1 MRIIACFFVIFNHT
15 GVNGF
20 FLFSLYSPHT
30 FSYWIYLFFSIF
42 CKFSVPLFLCI
53 SGALLL
59 NNTKNE
65 SISYTTRHRLFRFL
79 IVLTFFSFFYYLL
92 ETHHQ
97 HQQIN
102 LITFIYGLISKNW
115 NFSYWYLYLLISFLL
130 VLPLLCK
137 LTKNLTTN
145 NYYYIFS
152 CFIFFSPIL
161 SLLNFIDIP
170 INQYLIPS
178 FFNSMIIIYPLLGYF
193 LEHLFNKN
201 ITPKIIIKIWI
212 INIFFIILS
221 TLLTY
226 YKAIITGEC
235 SEAKSQ
241 DFHSIFVIINCISI
255 YITTKYLTNKIKFN
269 HFAQKIIILLGRCS
283 FGIYLFHIFAMM
295 ILNKINILTFFKD
308 TLSFPPFLS
317 ILIYCLFT
325 LVLSF
330 IFTYLLKKVP
340 LFNKYL

>member
-15 GVNGF
+15 DDNGF
-20 FLFSLYSPHT
+20 FLYTLYSPNT

-42 CKFSVPLFLCI
+42 CRFSVPLFLCI

-59 NNTKNE
+59 NNAKNE
-65 SISYTTRHRLFRFL
+65 SISYTMKHRLFRFF
-79 IVLTFFSFFYYLL
+79 IVLIFFSFFYYLL
-92 ETHHQ
+92 EIHHQ

-102 LITFIYGLISKNW
+102 LITFTHRLISTDW
-115 NFSYWYLYLLISFLL
+115 NFTYWYLYLLISFLL
-130 VLPLLCK
+130 VLPILCK

-161 SLLNFIDIP
+161 SVLNFININ
-170 INQYLIPS
+170 INQNLIPS
-178 FFNSMIIIYPLLGYF
+178 FFSSMIIIYPLLGYF

-201 ITPKIIIKIWI
+201 ITLKIIIKIWI

-221 TLLTY
+221 SLLTY
-226 YKAIITGEC
+226 YRTILT
-235 SEAKSQ
+235 SEAKSEY
-241 DFHSIFVIINCISI
+241 FHATFVIINCISI

-269 HFAQKIIILLGRCS
+269 HLVQKTIILLGRCS
-283 FGIYLFHIFAMM
+283 FGIYLFHIFAMK

-308 TLSFPPFLS
+308 TLSIPPFLS

-325 LVLSF
+325 LILSF